1 MRKKLIIF
9 IFLIVSC
16 ATAESLTK
24 QDAINHFLEKRKAGY
39 ISFLSDREVSIDPHA
54 RKDGY
59 KVLGLT
65 HKKII
70 DEDMKYVRLF
80 TEVEAIHLT
89 KSSITDAGLKYLSGL
104 DNLEILNLDE
114 TNITDAGLKYI
125 KNLKSLQELNLSH
138 TKVTDRGIQ
147 ELSGMKSLRGLVVYK
162 TKVTQKGVDELK
174 KKRPDLYIDLH
185 GDQS

>member
-1 MRKKLIIF
+1 MKNYFRLTILLLFIGCSLSGDLLKRNQAIEYYNSRDIITGRSNNLIRTMDFTGLKLKITDSELHYLQFIIE
-9 IFLIVSC
+9 I
-16 ATAESLTK
+16 
-24 QDAINHFLEKRKAGY
+24 
-39 ISFLSDREVSIDPHA
+39 
-54 RKDGY
+54 
-59 KVLGLT
+59 
-65 HKKII
+65 
-70 DEDMKYVRLF
+70 
-80 TEVEAIHLT
+80 EAIHLSRC
-89 KSSITDAGLKYLSGL
+89 KNITDAGLKYLSGL